1 MCSVAGYVWYALGPL
16 RRRCAKAHRHL
27 LAASRD
33 LEATLDTSAWGTL
46 CELLIS
52 KSMQTM

>member
-33 LEATLDTSAWGTL
+33 LEATLDASAWGTL